1 MWYTIDGDGMNK
13 KIRFDRVIIFFV
25 AAIIVAFVCF
35 YTILNLFKGVNNI
48 FTSKEMFVASNY
60 LTVPLY
66 DLNYNKVDELIR
78 GTKVII
84 LADKNVN
91 NNVEYYKISYNKKEY
106 FVLAAALVEEL
117 KEVVL
122 EKEMFVRTPL
132 TLYESIDDIKIKGMV
147 EKGEKLEILGYNKLN
162 DDGSVD
168 IYKVKYGE
176 QEGYVYSKYL
186 VASEE
191 ESLKNYDEDGIYQIH
206 KKRGDSWGGGDAANL
221 DYYPY
226 EKPKFENNVMP
237 SEVRSLYM
245 NAGVINNVDKYI
257 DLAKKSGINAIV
269 VDIKDNTSPAYPA
282 NAMKEYSPTNYDK
295 AINSYDEYK
304 NAIKKIKDAGLYAI
318 GRITVFKDSYYSKD
332 HPEDTIIDTAT
343 GNSYNHDGSYWPSA
357 YNRDVWEFNVSLAI
371 ESVKEMGFNEI
382 QFDYVRFPDRVGSL
396 EDAGK
401 ISYNN
406 TYKEDKA
413 EAIQRFVMYA
423 CDEIHKYNAYVSIDV
438 FGEAAHTYVTAYGQY
453 WPAISNVADVISG
466 MPYRDHFYK
475 YEYGFETPVWT
486 IPYDLLNLWGEDF
499 VTKRQEEIPT
509 PAIVRTWIQ
518 VYDTSKSPATH
529 YDSSMVAKQISGLY
543 DAGLTGGFMTWNG
556 SSSLEKYNEV
566 SSAFGKEY

>member
-1 MWYTIDGDGMNK
+1 MK
-13 KIRFDRVIIFFV
+13 HKRAKIRIDRVIIF
-25 AAIIVAFVCF
+25 IIGVLIVSYICF
-35 YTILNLFKGVNNI
+35 MILKTLFKGVSNLVFNNDMYI
-48 FTSKEMFVASNY
+48 ASDT
-60 LTVPLY
+60 LQVSLY
-66 DLNYNKVDELIR
+66 DMNYNEIDKINRGVKVTILKD
-78 GTKVII
+78 KII
-84 LADKNVN
+84 N
-91 NNVEYYKISYNKKEY
+91 NDQEYYKINYQNVDY
-106 FVLAAALVEEL
+106 YVLANNLTKEE
-117 KEVVL
+117 KDVVL
-122 EKEMFVRTPL
+122 EKEMYVRTSL
-132 TLYESIDDIKIKGMV
+132 TLYENLDSIKIKGLIK
-147 EKGEKLEILGYNKLN
+147 KGSKIEILDYDFLN
-162 DDGSVD
+162 EDGSVNM
-168 IYKVKYGE
+168 YKVKYNDD
-176 QEGYVYSKYL
+176 EGYVYGKYL
-186 VASEE
+186 VNDE
-191 ESLKNYDEDGIYQIH
+191 ESALANYDEEGNYQIH

-466 MPYRDHFYK
+466 MPYPDHFYK

>member
-1 MWYTIDGDGMNK
+1 MK
-13 KIRFDRVIIFFV
+13 HKRAKIRIDRVIIF
-25 AAIIVAFVCF
+25 IIGVLIVSYICF
-35 YTILNLFKGVNNI
+35 MILKTLFKGVSNLVFNNDMYI
-48 FTSKEMFVASNY
+48 ASDT
-60 LTVPLY
+60 LQVSLY
-66 DLNYNKVDELIR
+66 DMNYNEIDKINRGIKVTILKD
-78 GTKVII
+78 KII
-84 LADKNVN
+84 N
-91 NNVEYYKISYNKKEY
+91 NDQEYYKINYQNVDY
-106 FVLAAALVEEL
+106 YVLANNLTKEE
-117 KEVVL
+117 KDVVL
-122 EKEMFVRTPL
+122 EKEMYVRTSL
-132 TLYESIDDIKIKGMV
+132 TLYENLDSIKIKGLIK
-147 EKGEKLEILGYNKLN
+147 KGSKIEILDYDFLN
-162 DDGSVD
+162 EDGSVNM
-168 IYKVKYGE
+168 YKVKYNDD
-176 QEGYVYSKYL
+176 EGYVYGKYL
-186 VASEE
+186 VNDEE
-191 ESLKNYDEDGIYQIH
+191 AALANYDEEGNYQIH

-466 MPYRDHFYK
+466 MPYPDHFYK

-518 VYDTSKSPATH
+518 VYGTSKSPATH